1 MHLLQAK
8 LILEKSMI
16 GRLQNELVRVNSQVG
31 ELDTQLERLKRA
43 EAECERLQKRI
54 ADLESGREGA
64 DSSLSAAQSKAC
76 PHWPLLSCP
85 AFRIGLYAMHWPERR
100 AKQGMPRLPC
110 AQLPCVQD
118 KLYARLCTTC

>member
-1 MHLLQAK
+1 
-8 LILEKSMI
+8 MI

-54 ADLESGREGA
+54 ADLESGQEGA

-76 PHWPLLSCP
+76 HDCPFLSCP
-85 AFRIGLYAMHWPERR
+85 VPNI
-100 AKQGMPRLPC
+100 C
-110 AQLPCVQD
+110 
-118 KLYARLCTTC
+118 

>member
-1 MHLLQAK
+1 
-8 LILEKSMI
+8 MI

-76 PHWPLLSCP
+76 HDCPFLSCP
-85 AFRIGLYAMHWPERR
+85 VPNI
-100 AKQGMPRLPC
+100 C
-110 AQLPCVQD
+110 
-118 KLYARLCTTC
+118 